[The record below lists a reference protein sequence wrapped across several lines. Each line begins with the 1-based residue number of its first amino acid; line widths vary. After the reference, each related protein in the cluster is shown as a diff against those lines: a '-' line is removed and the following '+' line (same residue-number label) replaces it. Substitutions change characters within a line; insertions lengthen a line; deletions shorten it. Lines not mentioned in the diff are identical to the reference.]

1 MDGHPQSSGPDGL
14 HLGQLG
20 LPNSN
25 SQPVSAATVS
35 SMASYDQDILD
46 EHTSNI
52 RAEVKKVL
60 PPWSSIAE
68 IQIWLASQVDELSQ
82 LLGMFLRE
90 YQKLSAQG
98 AISVSAK
105 YFETSE

>member
-1 MDGHPQSSGPDGL
+1 MNGHPESSELDGL

-25 SQPVSAATVS
+25 SQLGSAATVS

-52 RAEVKKVL
+52 RAEVEESFTSVVL
-60 PPWSSIAE
+60 YSRHSN
-68 IQIWLASQVDELSQ
+68 LAS
-82 LLGMFLRE
+82 
-90 YQKLSAQG
+90 
-98 AISVSAK
+98 ISSR
-105 YFETSE
+105 